1 MKETYADQ
9 FCDWLSDQGYTHC
22 FFVAGGNIM
31 HLLNS
36 ARSRFT
42 CIPVVHEVAAGIAV
56 EYFNETSPKSKA
68 FALVTAGPGVTNIV
82 SAIAGAWLESRELL
96 VIGGQVKSSDLAS
109 LQLRQRGIQEL
120 NGVALVESITKQTLQ
135 IQRPVVESR
144 ILEICNVSREGRP
157 GPVFIEFC
165 LDAQGAPSDLT
176 LNDGLAT
183 SIQTS
188 RLPTEDEIRQVES
201 LISKS
206 LRPVL
211 LIGGGVSRE
220 KMAQL
225 LPHLE
230 SLSIP
235 IMTTWNA
242 LDRIDASHPLYWGRP
257 NTWGQRSANVLLQ
270 QSDLI
275 IAVGT
280 RLGIQQTGFNW
291 KGFAPLA
298 TIVHVD
304 IDMPELTKGHPHI
317 DLPICADAYEVLKRI
332 HVEDVEAHNTRWKE
346 WMLFG
351 LTVRELLPANED
363 ANSRNPDYLNPYDFV
378 EEISKVLDREDIVI
392 PCSSG
397 GAFTTVMQAFQQKYG
412 QKVVTDK
419 GLASMGYGLSG
430 AIGASYANPGKRVVL
445 IEGDGG
451 FAQNIQEIGTVV
463 AGHLPLKIFIYD
475 NSGYAS
481 IRMTQTNY
489 FGGDYVGCDRET
501 GLGLPNWESL
511 FASYGVE
518 THSIDPSNPFT
529 DSVLESMKSSE
540 PVAFI
545 LPIDREQ
552 TYFPKISSRVLSDGS
567 MESNPLH
574 LMTPELTE
582 DVMKTV
588 FRYLNA

>member
-1 MKETYADQ
+1 MKETYSDQ

-42 CIPVVHEVAAGIAV
+42 CIPVIHEVAAGIAV
-56 EYFNETSPKSKA
+56 EYFNETSSDSKA

-109 LQLRQRGIQEL
+109 PQLRQRGIQEL
-120 NGVALVESITKQTLQ
+120 NGVALVESVTKDTLQ

-144 ILEICNVSREGRP
+144 ILEICNVSKEGRP
-157 GPVFIEFC
+157 GPIFIEFC
-165 LDAQGAPSDLT
+165 LDAQGAPADLN
-176 LNDGLAT
+176 LNDGLSKSKT
-183 SIQTS
+183 PSPV
-188 RLPTEDEIRQVES
+188 PTDEEIRKIDAA
-201 LISKS
+201 ISKS
-206 LRPVL
+206 ARPVL
-211 LIGGGVSRE
+211 LIGGGLARE
-220 KMAQL
+220 EMTQL

-230 SLSIP
+230 TLGMP
-235 IMTTWNA
+235 IMTTWNG

-257 NTWGQRSANVLLQ
+257 NTWGQRSANILLQ
-270 QSDLI
+270 QSDMI
-275 IAVGT
+275 VAVGT

-291 KGFAPLA
+291 HGFAPLA

-304 IDMPELTKGHPHI
+304 IDMQELAKGHPNI
-317 DLPICADAYEVLKRI
+317 DLAICADAYEVLRRI
-332 HVEDVEAHNTRWKE
+332 HINEQQGSQWSEWKE
-346 WMLFG
+346 FG
-351 LTVRELLPANED
+351 EQVRAVLPANEVG
-363 ANSRNPDYLNPYDFV
+363 NSRKKGYLNPYDFV
-378 EEISKVLDREDIVI
+378 EAISDILDSEDVVI

-397 GAFTTVMQAFQQKYG
+397 GAFTTMMQAFQQKYG
-412 QKVVTDK
+412 QKVVTSK

-475 NSGYAS
+475 NAGYAS
-481 IRMTQTNY
+481 IRMTQANY
-489 FGGDYVGCDRET
+489 FGGEYVGCDRET
-501 GLGLPNWESL
+501 GLGLPNWEGL
-511 FASYGVE
+511 FASYGIE
-518 THSIDPSNPFT
+518 THSIDPSNPLT
-529 DSVLESMKSSE
+529 DSVLASLQSSQ

-545 LPIDREQ
+545 LPIDPEQ
-552 TYFPKISSRVLSDGS
+552 TYFPKITSRVLANGS

-574 LMTPELTE
+574 LMTPELSA
-582 DVMKTV
+582 DVTKKV
-588 FRYLNA
+588 FRYLNV